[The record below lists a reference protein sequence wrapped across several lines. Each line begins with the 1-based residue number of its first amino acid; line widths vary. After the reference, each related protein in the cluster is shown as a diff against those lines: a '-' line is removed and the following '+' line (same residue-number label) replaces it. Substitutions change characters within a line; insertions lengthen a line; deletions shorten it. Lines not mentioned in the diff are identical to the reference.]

1 MIIHVRKEYTLIVV
15 ESYLFVHN
23 CFSLSLLFLAY
34 SYFLSQYRCRHY
46 CTKHCLFTLIYI
58 FVSNLWFTLT
68 SNTSYEQGIGSSFLF
83 FINLYTFK
91 CIFFCANF
99 GFKRDITN
107 LRFSTYHKNT
117 SHLMIYNLYSMF
129 ILVEKIS

>member
-68 SNTSYEQGIGSSFLF
+68 SNTSYEQGIRSSFYSLF
-83 FINLYTFK
+83 LYTFK
-91 CIFFCANF
+91 CIFFECANF
-99 GFKRDITN
+99 GFKSDITN
-107 LRFSTYHKNT
+107 FFYISQKYVLSYN
-117 SHLMIYNLYSMF
+117 IY
-129 ILVEKIS
+129 VISIACSY